1 MTIKDLKYV
10 KINSI
15 YPLYLIIHKVNRYF
29 EKINKTKYQTLS
41 FLLTRAKKKNENY
54 DKLWSKIRYLIRF
67 VTNKSD
73 DYVKK
78 HMKNKFNSDYEKPF
92 KFVTW

>member
-41 FLLTRAKKKNENY
+41 FLLTRPKKKMKIMINSGA
-54 DKLWSKIRYLIRF
+54 KLDI
-67 VTNKSD
+67 
-73 DYVKK
+73 
-78 HMKNKFNSDYEKPF
+78 
-92 KFVTW
+92 

>member
-41 FLLTRAKKKNENY
+41 FLLTRAKKKMKIMINSGA
-54 DKLWSKIRYLIRF
+54 KLDI
-67 VTNKSD
+67 
-73 DYVKK
+73 
-78 HMKNKFNSDYEKPF
+78 
-92 KFVTW
+92 

>member
-41 FLLTRAKKKNENY
+41 FLLTRAKKKMKIMINY
-54 DKLWSKIRYLIRF
+54 GAKLDI
-67 VTNKSD
+67 
-73 DYVKK
+73 
-78 HMKNKFNSDYEKPF
+78 
-92 KFVTW
+92 

>member
-29 EKINKTKYQTLS
+29 EKNNKTKYQTLS
-41 FLLTRAKKKNENY
+41 FLLTRAKKKMKIMINSGA
-54 DKLWSKIRYLIRF
+54 KLDI
-67 VTNKSD
+67 
-73 DYVKK
+73 
-78 HMKNKFNSDYEKPF
+78 
-92 KFVTW
+92 

>member
-41 FLLTRAKKKNENY
+41 FLLTRAKKKM
-54 DKLWSKIRYLIRF
+54 KI
-67 VTNKSD
+67 
-73 DYVKK
+73 
-78 HMKNKFNSDYEKPF
+78 MKNSGAKLDN
-92 KFVTW
+92 

>member
-1 MTIKDLKYV
+1 MTIKDLKYG

-41 FLLTRAKKKNENY
+41 FLLTRVKKKIKIMTNSGA
-54 DKLWSKIRYLIRF
+54 KLDI
-67 VTNKSD
+67 
-73 DYVKK
+73 
-78 HMKNKFNSDYEKPF
+78 
-92 KFVTW
+92 

>member
-1 MTIKDLKYV
+1 MTIKDLKYG

-41 FLLTRAKKKNENY
+41 FLLTRVKKKMKIMTNSGA
-54 DKLWSKIRYLIRF
+54 KLDI
-67 VTNKSD
+67 
-73 DYVKK
+73 
-78 HMKNKFNSDYEKPF
+78 
-92 KFVTW
+92 

>member
-41 FLLTRAKKKNENY
+41 FLLTRVKKKMKIMTNSGA
-54 DKLWSKIRYLIRF
+54 KLDI
-67 VTNKSD
+67 
-73 DYVKK
+73 
-78 HMKNKFNSDYEKPF
+78 
-92 KFVTW
+92 

>member
-29 EKINKTKYQTLS
+29 EKINKTKSQTLS
-41 FLLTRAKKKNENY
+41 FLLTRVKKKMKIMTNSGA
-54 DKLWSKIRYLIRF
+54 KLDI
-67 VTNKSD
+67 
-73 DYVKK
+73 
-78 HMKNKFNSDYEKPF
+78 
-92 KFVTW
+92 

>member
-1 MTIKDLKYV
+1 MTIKDLKYG

-41 FLLTRAKKKNENY
+41 FLLTRAKKKMKIMINY
-54 DKLWSKIRYLIRF
+54 GAKLDI
-67 VTNKSD
+67 
-73 DYVKK
+73 
-78 HMKNKFNSDYEKPF
+78 
-92 KFVTW
+92 

>member
-29 EKINKTKYQTLS
+29 EKIDKTKYQTLS
-41 FLLTRAKKKNENY
+41 FLLTRVKKKMKIMTNSGA
-54 DKLWSKIRYLIRF
+54 KLDI
-67 VTNKSD
+67 
-73 DYVKK
+73 
-78 HMKNKFNSDYEKPF
+78 
-92 KFVTW
+92 